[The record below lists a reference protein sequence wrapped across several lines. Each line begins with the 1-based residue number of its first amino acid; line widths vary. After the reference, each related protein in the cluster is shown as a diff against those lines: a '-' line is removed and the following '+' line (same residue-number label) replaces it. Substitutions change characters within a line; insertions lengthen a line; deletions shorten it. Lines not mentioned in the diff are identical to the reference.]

1 MPLHDLEA
9 LRSVHKDCVELLEK
23 LRAAR
28 SYVGYSG
35 DAEVD
40 ALTTK
45 SGAAHSNAVAYAD
58 EARLRIETL
67 LREPDPKL

>member
-9 LRSVHKDCVELLEK
+9 LRSVHKDCVKSLDK
-23 LRAAR
+23 LRAAAH

-40 ALTTK
+40 ALTTR
-45 SGAAHSNAVAYAD
+45 SGTALSNAVAYAD

-67 LREPDPKL
+67 LREVSS